1 MLPLRKR
8 RLNAA
13 QGETASV
20 AALHCRPT
28 RLGVGLAVTVV
39 LLWLVGLNY
48 QVNLAYAAA
57 FWLAGFLLVSV
68 LLNLRQLSAL
78 QITADMPA
86 EVFAGG
92 HAVLELAAAGDTRR
106 RWLWL
111 CSENDFAN
119 PRTPPAKL
127 WRAWHI
133 GSDGLPVFQWHI
145 PAVMRGYLRIPPLR
159 VASVAPFGVS
169 MVQCVWRW
177 PGEAVVFPAP
187 LPHDLPDMPARS
199 GETDRQ
205 RPPAQ
210 GGDDLAYL
218 QAHRQGA
225 SLQHVAWKTYA
236 KTGEMLDK
244 RFEEPQQAARNT
256 VISYADYPAGTDK
269 DRLAGLLCFR
279 VLEAERRGLPYSLEL
294 PQRLIAPQHGQR
306 EICLTALALW

>member
-8 RLNAA
+8 RLNAT
-13 QGETASV
+13 QGETAS
-20 AALHCRPT
+20 AATLHCRPT
-28 RLGVGLAVTVV
+28 RLGVGLAVMVL

-57 FWLAGFLLVSV
+57 FWLAGFLPVAV
-68 LLNLRQLSAL
+68 LFNLRQMQAL
-78 QITADMPA
+78 EIAADMPA

-92 HAVLELAAAGDTRR
+92 EAVLELTASGNGRR
-106 RWLWL
+106 LWV
-111 CSENDFAN
+111 CSEDDFAN
-119 PRTPPAKL
+119 PATPPAKL
-127 WRAWHI
+127 WQAWHT
-133 GSDGLPVFQWHI
+133 GSDGLPVFQWRI
-145 PAVMRGYLRIPPLR
+145 PATMRGYLRIPPLR
-159 VASVAPFGVS
+159 AASVAPFGMS
-169 MVQCVWRW
+169 MVQRVWRW
-177 PGEAVVFPAP
+177 PASAVVFPAP
-187 LPHDLPDMPARS
+187 VPHDLPDLPARS
-199 GETDRQ
+199 GETGLQ
-205 RPPAQ
+205 CPPAQ

-225 SLQHVAWKTYA
+225 PLQHVAWKTYA

-269 DRLAGLLCFR
+269 ERLAGLLCFR
-279 VLEAERRGLPYSLEL
+279 VLEAERSGLPYSLEL